1 MIFSILSLISLYFLS
16 GHLDCHLLLYY
27 TKVLEA
33 MLHGAVVV
41 TTPVGVEGI
50 ASNTSFPGYV
60 VERGAEDAETYI
72 WKGGCRIAVAT
83 GTYVVRWS

>member
-1 MIFSILSLISLYFLS
+1 M
-16 GHLDCHLLLYY
+16 
-27 TKVLEA
+27 
-33 MLHGAVVV
+33 

-60 VERGAEDAETYI
+60 VECGAEDTETYI

-83 GTYVVRWS
+83 GTCVIR

>member
-1 MIFSILSLISLYFLS
+1 MFVLGGVLVYISHEILNWSISLLF
-16 GHLDCHLLLYY
+16 GQVIWTWVP

-60 VERGAEDAETYI
+60 VERGAEDTETYI
-72 WKGGCRIAVAT
+72 
-83 GTYVVRWS
+83 

>member
-1 MIFSILSLISLYFLS
+1 MIFSIPSLISLLFVRSFGLS
-16 GHLDCHLLLYY
+16 SP

-60 VERGAEDAETYI
+60 VERGAEDA
-72 WKGGCRIAVAT
+72 
-83 GTYVVRWS
+83 VVGLQLQVRNLRN